1 MRNFFNS
8 LSVGLSK
15 TDEELMELVKK
26 NNQLAFRKLFDKYQ
40 GLLMG
45 FVYGFVKNKEI
56 AEELVQKSFMKLYDH
71 RQSFDSSK
79 KFKTWLWTIAK
90 NNALDHIK
98 KKKEQLLEDYLRP
111 DQSGDFDIV
120 GSIEDVNYNLIN
132 MILEK
137 ETKQYILN
145 LLDKLPL
152 DQREAI
158 YLKFASD
165 MSLKEIGEVMNK
177 SEGAVKSLIFRGKKS
192 LEKIIGESKNE

>member
-1 MRNFFNS
+1 
-8 LSVGLSK
+8 
-15 TDEELMELVKK
+15 
-26 NNQLAFRKLFDKYQ
+26 
-40 GLLMG
+40 
-45 FVYGFVKNKEI
+45 
-56 AEELVQKSFMKLYDH
+56 
-71 RQSFDSSK
+71 
-79 KFKTWLWTIAK
+79 
-90 NNALDHIK
+90 
-98 KKKEQLLEDYLRP
+98 
-111 DQSGDFDIV
+111 
-120 GSIEDVNYNLIN
+120 